1 MRSGLLYFL
10 KLVLLWLAFFAVQRA
25 LFLAFAWR
33 FAGQADAAEIA
44 LSFRYGLAMDLSMIG
59 YVLMVPALLVSVL
72 PFVERRWIR
81 TVLRMWLVLMLVL
94 CSAIVVADIGLF
106 ASWGTRINHKAL
118 SYLIYPDEAM
128 AAAEGASILWPGIA
142 MAATLSLALLFLRR
156 IRPLGSWNSGPL
168 GWRIAATVLLPGLCF
183 LALRG
188 GWQDYPI
195 NKGWAYFSSLQ
206 VLNLAAVNGP
216 WNALEVLAVPAE
228 YETNPYTYL
237 PKEKAEAIV
246 ASAYAAHG
254 DSVVP
259 VLTTARPNIVLI
271 LLESWSGDVTGP
283 IGGEADVS
291 PEFTR
296 LCKDGSLFTN
306 FYSTGF
312 RTEQGLCAVLS
323 GFPSQP
329 KTTIIRQFGKFDRLP
344 SLVRTLDSVGY
355 NSRYTY
361 SGDVT
366 FANTRTYLQA
376 MGFDVI
382 HDETTIPGK
391 HRTRW
396 GAFDEDLFAFAVDDM
411 KGMREPFFNL
421 IMTATSHEPF
431 IAPVESP
438 FTGKREPD
446 LYRNTIHYTD
456 HWLGWFMEQAKSQ
469 PWYPN
474 TLFVIMPDHGHYL
487 PKYRAQY
494 AAERHHIPLLLLGPA
509 LRADLRGTTNSTYGC
524 HSDVA
529 TTLLAQIGLTQH
541 QNPWG
546 KDLFDMSRQHF
557 AYWSFDDG
565 FGIANSDR
573 TLVWDNVGQ
582 RYLQQTGDTSAT
594 SEKEELLT
602 RGKAITQVLLDR
614 YIGFNQ

>member
-1 MRSGLLYFL
+1 MRTALLHFL
-10 KLVLLWLAFFAVQRA
+10 KLAILWLAFFAVQRA

-33 FAGQADAAEIA
+33 YAGQSNAAEIA
-44 LSFRYGLAMDLSMIG
+44 LSFRYGFAMDLSMTG
-59 YVLMVPALLVSVL
+59 YVLVVPALLVSAL
-72 PFVERRWIR
+72 LFIERRWIR
-81 TVLRMWLVLMLVL
+81 AALRIWLILMFVL

-128 AAAEGASILWPGIA
+128 AAAEGASVLWPSIA
-142 MAATLSLALLFLRR
+142 LAAALLLVLGVLRR
-156 IRPLGSWNSGPL
+156 IRSRTAWNNGPL
-168 GWRIAATVLLPGLCF
+168 WARGGAAVLLPGLCI

-195 NKGWAYFSSLQ
+195 NKSWAYYSSKQ

-216 WNALEVLAVPAE
+216 WNALEVLVVPAE
-228 YETNPYTYL
+228 YTANPYTYVA
-237 PKEKAEAIV
+237 KEKAEAIV
-246 ASAYAAHG
+246 SNAYASHS
-254 DSVVP
+254 DSAVR
-259 VLTTARPNIVLI
+259 VLNTARPNIVLI

-283 IGGEADVS
+283 IGGETDVS

-296 LCKDGSLFTN
+296 LCKDGLLFTN

-344 SLVRTLDSVGY
+344 SLVRTLDSAGY

-382 HDETTIPGK
+382 HDETSIPGK

-396 GAFDEDLFAFAVDDM
+396 GAYDEDLFAFAVDDM

-431 IAPVESP
+431 IAPVQSP

-456 HWLGWFMEQAKSQ
+456 QWLGWFMEQAKSQ
-469 PWYPN
+469 PWYAN

-509 LRADLRGTTNSTYGC
+509 LRADLHGTANNTFGC
-524 HSDVA
+524 HSDVS
-529 TTLLAQIGLTQH
+529 TTLLAQLGRLKK

-546 KDLFDMSRQHF
+546 KNLLDMSRQQF

-565 FGIANSDR
+565 FGIADSDR

-582 RYLQQTGDTSAT
+582 RYLQQVGDTTAST
-594 SEKEELLT
+594 RKEELLL